1 MASFPPNF
9 NDPGIVEFCT
19 NAGKP
24 TNVGGFVE
32 ALKTITGATSGSID
46 DLWRLYIIDVLGE
59 AYVGQHP
66 RHYGLG
72 WGDSLG
78 FAEAGYNFRLT
89 NPNDDGREYQSAFD
103 YSAPLAMFDFGVA
116 GSGMYPAWS
125 FPNVQLTGNI
135 LSATLE
141 LTLTTGVGSSTF
153 SLYGESNAVS
163 PSANWSTAHRPYP
176 STKTTARVLDEPIY
190 GGTYTYQLDVTGIV
204 NEILGGAG
212 WISGGRMNF
221 WAEAAVGE
229 YAARVFYATPTAL
242 AARLEIRPETRVS
255 SVLTRVSSTSV
266 LVSS

>member
-24 TNVGGFVE
+24 TNVDGFVE

-59 AYVGQHP
+59 EYVGQHP

-78 FAEAGYNFRLT
+78 FAEAGYNFRLID
-89 NPNDDGREYQSAFD
+89 PDDDGREYQSA
-103 YSAPLAMFDFGVA
+103 YNTILPSAMFDIGIA
-116 GSGMYPAWS
+116 GAGAYPAWS
-125 FPNVQLTGNI
+125 FPNVQLTGSI
-135 LSATLE
+135 LEATLE
-141 LTLTTGVGSSTF
+141 LSLLPGLSGSTF

-163 PSANWSTAHRPYP
+163 PSTNWSTAHRPYS

-221 WAEAAVGE
+221 WAEAAVEG
-229 YAARVFYATPTAL
+229 YASRVFQSAPNAL
-242 AARLEIRPETRVS
+242 AARLEIIPETRVS